1 MKKRILIKI
10 SGASLKGVDST
21 FEYDRIIQIVD
32 QIKVL
37 ASQYAIS
44 IVVGGGNIF
53 RGSFENELSID
64 KNDAHAMGM
73 LATMINGIMLLNA
86 FKNNNIKAK
95 LFSAVKIDKFI
106 DEYTTRAVNEA
117 LENEYVCIFV
127 GGTGNPHFTTDTG
140 ATLRAIET
148 KSTLILMGKN
158 GVDGVY
164 SADPKINSNSIRYD
178 KLTYLDVINKSLDV
192 MDHSALTLCKDNN
205 IEILVFNIN
214 LPNAIVDALN
224 RKNKTTLI
232 SNEIK

>member
-10 SGASLKGVDST
+10 SGASLKGIDNT
-21 FEYDRIIQIVD
+21 FEYDKVIAIAQ
-32 QIKVL
+32 QIKELTKKYLV
-37 ASQYAIS
+37 S

-53 RGSFENELSID
+53 RGNFENNFSLD
-64 KNDAHAMGM
+64 KNDAHAIGM
-73 LATMINGIMLLNA
+73 LATMINGIILFNV
-86 FKNNNIKAK
+86 FKNNNIKTK

-106 DEYTTRAVNEA
+106 DEYTTRSVNEA

-164 SADPKINSNSIRYD
+164 SSDPKVNSNSIRYN
-178 KLTYLDVINKSLDV
+178 KLTYLDIINKSLEV
-192 MDHSALTLCKDNN
+192 MDHSALTLCKENN
-205 IEILVFNIN
+205 IDILVFDIN
-214 LPNAIVDALN
+214 LPNSIIDALN
-224 RKNKTTLI
+224 KKINTTLI
-232 SNEIK
+232 SNEGK

>member
-10 SGASLKGVDST
+10 SGASLKGTDNT
-21 FEYDRIIQIVD
+21 FEYDKVIAIAQ
-32 QIKVL
+32 QIKELTKKYLV
-37 ASQYAIS
+37 S

-53 RGSFENELSID
+53 RGNFENNFSLD
-64 KNDAHAMGM
+64 KNDAHAIGM
-73 LATMINGIMLLNA
+73 LATMINGIILFNV
-86 FKNNNIKAK
+86 FKNNNIKTK

-106 DEYTTRAVNEA
+106 DEYTTRSVNEA

-164 SADPKINSNSIRYD
+164 SSDPKVNSNSIRYN
-178 KLTYLDVINKSLDV
+178 KLTYLDIINKSLEV
-192 MDHSALTLCKDNN
+192 MDHSALTLCKENN
-205 IEILVFNIN
+205 IDILVFDIN
-214 LPNAIVDALN
+214 LPNSIIDALN
-224 RKNKTTLI
+224 KKINTTLI
-232 SNEIK
+232 SNEGK